1 MREYFKKREAG
12 ICYIIETYG
21 EVNRDGFKPA
31 AKGISAGRALLRHIG
46 DNIDKPIFGVKWE
59 ANHVVYAVTDSGK
72 EDSLERKGF
81 TVFYHIGI
89 TIGRGGSLWSKYTA
103 KKMDE

>member
-1 MREYFKKREAG
+1 MREYFEKREAG
-12 ICYIIETYG
+12 IRYIIEGYG
-21 EVNRDGFKPA
+21 EAKQDGFKPA

-59 ANHVVYAVTDSGK
+59 ADHVVYAVADSGK
-72 EDSLERKGF
+72 EDSLEQKGF

-89 TIGRGGSLWSKYTA
+89 AIGRGGSLWSKYTV
-103 KKMDE
+103 KKMDV